1 MGRPVRG
8 DRDTGDREAVCRD
21 CDIKPPKTGPTRLS
35 AEEERKENRTDHI
48 KQGEPRALRPR
59 KTRETLVDCNTDS
72 EDEHTDL
79 RDPSPNR
86 TEVQQGKLCVSS
98 DP

>member
-1 MGRPVRG
+1 MARG
-8 DRDTGDREAVCRD
+8 HEA
-21 CDIKPPKTGPTRLS
+21 
-35 AEEERKENRTDHI
+35 
-48 KQGEPRALRPR
+48 R

-72 EDEHTDL
+72 EDEHTGL

-98 DP
+98 DPRRADRSRGGETTILSLTELRTINTIKKK